1 VDRSSTKKSTDQS
14 STKNNPGQAATGAG
28 TQHLS
33 NSGIPIKEVYT
44 PADTADVDYDKDVG
58 LPGEPPYTR
67 GVYRS
72 MYRGQLWTI
81 RRLSGFNTPEDS
93 NKLYREEYELGQT
106 GLAVAPDISTCVG
119 MDCDD
124 PRVSADV
131 GHSGVPLCS
140 IEDMETLLDGLPIER
155 VSTYLAEKHGI
166 LTAMYFAVAEAR
178 GLDIAQLRG
187 TTANCMLAWTV
198 LNLPNQTP
206 PQAYLRYAVDFI
218 EWCSEHAPKWYPI
231 SFDSYNTRDLG
242 LNAWQELGMLFAT
255 TVDYIEEEKRRG
267 RVPLDRFVRRFS
279 FNTAAHNDFFEEIA
293 KLRAA
298 RRMWSKIVR
307 ERYGIEDPRCGQFRV
322 HVQSSGST
330 HTTQE
335 PYNNLIRIAYQV
347 LAGVLGGAQSIH
359 ANGYDE
365 GVCLPTDQSML
376 LSIRTEQILQFETGV
391 TNTID
396 PLGGSWYME
405 SLTNELERHAWEYMQ
420 KIEDMGGMARAIAG
434 GWVHNEYK
442 NATIERAGK
451 TTSGEIP
458 IVGVNKFRLE
468 KEPYRVP
475 IFRPD
480 PQSPQVQIEK
490 LKRLRERRD
499 SARVAQSLKKLEEA
513 TRRGDNVVPATVE
526 AVKAYA
532 TLGEIVNV
540 QLRVYGEW
548 PFPIS
553 G

>member
-1 VDRSSTKKSTDQS
+1 LERSSVDRSGEPPVGGAAAQLVS
-14 STKNNPGQAATGAG
+14 S
-28 TQHLS
+28 
-33 NSGIPIKEVYT
+33 SGIPVKDVYT
-44 PADTADVDYDKDVG
+44 PGDTAGINYDKDIG

-93 NKLYREEYELGQT
+93 NRLYREEYELGQT
-106 GLAVAPDISTCVG
+106 GFAVAPDMSTCVG

-131 GHSGVPLCS
+131 GHSGVPVCS
-140 IEDMETLLDGLPIER
+140 IEDMETLFDGLPIER
-155 VSTYLAEKHGI
+155 ASTYLAEKHGI
-166 LTAMYFAVAEAR
+166 LTAMYFAMAEKR
-178 GLDIAQLRG
+178 GLDTAQLRG

-198 LNLPNQTP
+198 LNLPNQVL

-218 EWCSEHAPKWYPI
+218 EWCAEHAPKWYPV

-242 LNAWQELGMLFAT
+242 FNAWQELGILFAT

-267 RVPLDRFVRRFS
+267 RVSLDRFVRRFS
-279 FNTAAHNDFFEEIA
+279 FNMAAHNDFFEEIA

-298 RRMWSKIVR
+298 RRMWSRIVGG
-307 ERYGIEDPRCGQFRV
+307 RYGIQDPRCAQFRV

-365 GVCLPTDQSML
+365 GVCLPTDESML
-376 LSIRTEQILQFETGV
+376 LSIRTEQILALETGV

-396 PLGGSWYME
+396 PLGGSWYLE
-405 SLTNELERHAWEYMQ
+405 NLTNELETRAWEYMQ
-420 KIEDMGGMARAIAG
+420 KIEDMGGMAKAIAS
-434 GWVHNEYK
+434 GWVHSEYK
-442 NATIERAGK
+442 NATIERATK

-458 IVGVNKFRLE
+458 IIGVNRFRLE

-480 PQSPQVQIEK
+480 PQSPQRQIDK
-490 LKRLRERRD
+490 LKQLRERRD
-499 SARVAQSLKKLEEA
+499 QAGVTRALKHLEQV
-513 TRRGDNVVPATVE
+513 TRRGDNVMPATME
-526 AVKAYA
+526 AVKVHS

-540 QLRVYGEW
+540 QLNVYGEW
-548 PFPIS
+548 PFPIY

>member
-1 VDRSSTKKSTDQS
+1 MGQVPDETSAKRGAAVIPNKKEAQLLSS
-14 STKNNPGQAATGAG
+14 
-28 TQHLS
+28 
-33 NSGIPIKEVYT
+33 SGIPIKEVYT
-44 PADTADVDYDKDVG
+44 PGDTTEIDYNKDIG

-106 GLAVAPDISTCVG
+106 GFAVAPDISTCVG

-131 GHSGVPLCS
+131 GHSGVPVCS

-155 VSTYLAEKHGI
+155 ASTYLAEKHGI
-166 LTAMYFAVAEAR
+166 LTAMYFAVAEKR
-178 GLDIAQLRG
+178 GLDITQLRG

-198 LNLPNQTP
+198 LNLPNQVP

-218 EWCSEHAPKWYPI
+218 EWCAEHAPKWYPI

-242 LNAWQELGMLFAT
+242 LNAWQELGILFAT

-298 RRMWSKIVR
+298 RRMWSRIVR

-335 PYNNLIRIAYQV
+335 PYNNLVRIAYQV

-365 GVCLPTDQSML
+365 GVCLPTDESML

-396 PLGGSWYME
+396 PLGGSWYLE
-405 SLTNELERHAWEYMQ
+405 NLTNELERRAWEYMQ
-420 KIEDMGGMARAIAG
+420 KIEDMGGMAKAIAS

-442 NATIERAGK
+442 NATIERATK

-458 IVGVNKFRLE
+458 IIGVNRFRLE

-475 IFRPD
+475 FFRPD
-480 PQSPQVQIEK
+480 PQSPQRQIDK
-490 LKRLRERRD
+490 LRQLRERRD
-499 SARVAQSLKKLEEA
+499 RAKVMQALKKLEEA
-513 TRRGDNVVPATVE
+513 TRRGDNVMPATME

-540 QLRVYGEW
+540 QLSVYGEW
-548 PFPIS
+548 PFPIY

>member
-1 VDRSSTKKSTDQS
+1 MTQTKE
-14 STKNNPGQAATGAG
+14 
-28 TQHLS
+28 QHLS
-33 NSGIPIKEVYT
+33 ASGIPIKEIYT
-44 PADTADVDYDKDVG
+44 PEDAKDISYEKDIG
-58 LPGEPPYTR
+58 LAGEPPFTR

-72 MYRGQLWTI
+72 MYRGRLWTI
-81 RRLSGFNTPEDS
+81 RRLTGFNTPEDT
-93 NKLYREEYELGQT
+93 NKLYRQEYELGQT
-106 GLAVAPDISTCVG
+106 GFSVAPDITTCVG

-140 IEDMETLLDGLPIER
+140 IEDMETAFDGLPIEK

-166 LTAMYFAVAEAR
+166 QTAMYFVMAEKR
-178 GLDIAQLRG
+178 GVDIRELRG
-187 TTANCMLAWTV
+187 TTANDMLAWTCV
-198 LNLPNQTP
+198 NLSNQVP
-206 PQAYLRYAVDFI
+206 PQGYLRYAVDFI
-218 EWCSEHAPKWYPI
+218 EWCSEFAPKWYPV
-231 SFDSYNTRDLG
+231 SFDSYNARDIG
-242 LNAWQELGMLFAT
+242 VNAAQELGMLFAT
-255 TVDYIEEEKRRG
+255 AIQYIEEEKQRG

-279 FNTAAHNDFFEEIA
+279 FNTAAHNDLFEEIA

-298 RRMWSKIVR
+298 RRMWYKIIR
-307 ERYGIEDPRCGQFRV
+307 ERYGIDDPRCAQFRV

-335 PYNNLIRIAYQV
+335 PLNNLMRIAYQV

-376 LSIRTEQILQFETGV
+376 LSIRTEQILQYETNV

-396 PLGGSWYME
+396 PLGGSWYVE
-405 SLTNELERHAWEYMQ
+405 SLTDELEKRAWEYIQ
-420 KIEDMGGMARAIAG
+420 KIEDMGGMAKAISS

-442 NATIERAGK
+442 KAAIERARK
-451 TTSGEIP
+451 VTSGEVP
-458 IVGVNKFRLE
+458 IVGVNKFRAE
-468 KEPYRVP
+468 KEPYKVP

-480 PQSPQVQIEK
+480 PQSAQIQIKK
-490 LKRLRERRD
+490 LKRLRKKRN
-499 SARVAQSLKKLEEA
+499 SAKVAEALQKLEEV
-513 TRRGDNVVPATVE
+513 TRRGENVMPATME

-540 QLRVYGEW
+540 QLKVYGEW
-548 PFPIS
+548 PFPIA

>member
-1 VDRSSTKKSTDQS
+1 LERSSVDRSGEPPVGGAAAQLLS
-14 STKNNPGQAATGAG
+14 S
-28 TQHLS
+28 
-33 NSGIPIKEVYT
+33 SGIPVKDVYT
-44 PADTADVDYDKDVG
+44 PGDTAGINYDKDIG

-106 GLAVAPDISTCVG
+106 GFAVAPDMSTCVG

-131 GHSGVPLCS
+131 GHSGVPVCS
-140 IEDMETLLDGLPIER
+140 IEDMETLFDGLPIER
-155 VSTYLAEKHGI
+155 ASTYLAEKHGI
-166 LTAMYFAVAEAR
+166 LTAMYFAMAEKR
-178 GLDIAQLRG
+178 GLDTAQLRG

-198 LNLPNQTP
+198 LNLPNQVL

-218 EWCSEHAPKWYPI
+218 EWCAEHAPKWYPV

-242 LNAWQELGMLFAT
+242 FNAWQELGILFAT

-267 RVPLDRFVRRFS
+267 RVSLDRFVRRFS
-279 FNTAAHNDFFEEIA
+279 FNMAAHNDFFEEIA

-298 RRMWSKIVR
+298 RRMWSRIVG
-307 ERYGIEDPRCGQFRV
+307 ERYGIQDPRCAQFRV

-365 GVCLPTDQSML
+365 GVCLPTDESML
-376 LSIRTEQILQFETGV
+376 LSIRTEQILALETGV

-396 PLGGSWYME
+396 PLGGSWYLE
-405 SLTNELERHAWEYMQ
+405 NLTNELETRAWEYMQ
-420 KIEDMGGMARAIAG
+420 KIEDMGGMAKAIAS
-434 GWVHNEYK
+434 GWVHSEYK
-442 NATIERAGK
+442 NATIERATK

-458 IVGVNKFRLE
+458 IIGVNRFRLE

-480 PQSPQVQIEK
+480 PQSPQRQIDK
-490 LKRLRERRD
+490 LKQLRERRD
-499 SARVAQSLKKLEEA
+499 QAGVTRALKHLEQV
-513 TRRGDNVVPATVE
+513 TRRGDNVMPATME
-526 AVKAYA
+526 AVKVHS

-540 QLRVYGEW
+540 QLNVYGEW
-548 PFPIS
+548 PFPIY